1 MLDFGFASESEI
13 RLELGNRLRSQRLL
27 QDLSQEELGLRAGVS
42 LSTVK
47 LLEKKGR
54 CTLENFT
61 RIVIALGLVNELQT
75 LFIFKAQSISMM
87 EQAEKAKRQRA
98 SRETRSLN

>member
-13 RLELGNRLRSQRLL
+13 RLELADRLRSQRLL
-27 QDLSQEELGLRAGVS
+27 QNISQEDLGLRAGVS

-61 RIVIALGLVNELQT
+61 RILIALGLVNELQS
-75 LFIFKAQSISMM
+75 LFVFKAQSIAMM
-87 EQAEKAKRQRA
+87 EQLEKAQRKRA
-98 SRETRSLN
+98 SRQARA